1 MKQCTIKIT
10 EKRDSRERIVQFMI
24 LVMVSLFTLC
34 FPVKVKAE
42 ESTTLYY
49 FYEEVCATCDGTKE
63 FYELYNRVISSE
75 EKQQVQAEIITYNV
89 FMESCK
95 ETYAQMR
102 EELQIPDGTNL
113 PVVIVND
120 QWISGETAIEEQLH
134 DVLIEQASAA
144 HTQEIE
150 ETKENADTETAASDW
165 LENLAKEVE
174 KSAEPV
180 LLLFT
185 TNACEDCEA
194 VKAWVEQQGASLE
207 CAILEYNII
216 EENCLDALKV
226 IFQEY
231 EVPEDAQKVPAAF
244 FGDQYLTKKDDIVQI
259 TKEDLHQ
266 EDANKALVQKIKAA
280 QNRLKDGSESENMN
294 ILTLAGAGLLAGF
307 NPCSISMLLMLLSLL
322 ISEKASVWKNGLMYL
337 IGKYAAYFSIGLV
350 IYMTASQISN
360 QAMEKAGNVI
370 QIVMAVLFTVAAIF
384 YIWDAVKIFKQDY
397 GKIRTQLPVG
407 LRRMNHK
414 LIRKVSSATGILQ
427 PLLILGLGIAISFG
441 EFFCTGQI
449 YMASI
454 TYLLKDQASEV
465 WIPFLVYTTA
475 MSIPAIAMIVLIQK
489 TRNTEAVSDFMF
501 RHLGAIKICNA
512 ILFVVFALYFL
523 IF

>member
-1 MKQCTIKIT
+1 M
-10 EKRDSRERIVQFMI
+10 
-24 LVMVSLFTLC
+24 
-34 FPVKVKAE
+34 
-42 ESTTLYY
+42 
-49 FYEEVCATCDGTKE
+49 
-63 FYELYNRVISSE
+63 
-75 EKQQVQAEIITYNV
+75 
-89 FMESCK
+89 
-95 ETYAQMR
+95 
-102 EELQIPDGTNL
+102 
-113 PVVIVND
+113 
-120 QWISGETAIEEQLH
+120 
-134 DVLIEQASAA
+134 
-144 HTQEIE
+144 
-150 ETKENADTETAASDW
+150 
-165 LENLAKEVE
+165 E

>member
-1 MKQCTIKIT
+1 MDISYLMKAADENKDQ
-10 EKRDSRERIVQFMI
+10 S
-24 LVMVSLFTLC
+24 
-34 FPVKVKAE
+34 
-42 ESTTLYY
+42 Y
-49 FYEEVCATCDGTKE
+49 FLSFLT
-63 FYELYNRVISSE
+63 
-75 EKQQVQAEIITYNV
+75 Q
-89 FMESCK
+89 
-95 ETYAQMR
+95 
-102 EELQIPDGTNL
+102 
-113 PVVIVND
+113 
-120 QWISGETAIEEQLH
+120 EQLH

-307 NPCSISMLLMLLSLL
+307 NPCSISMLLML
-322 ISEKASVWKNGLMYL
+322 
-337 IGKYAAYFSIGLV
+337 
-350 IYMTASQISN
+350 
-360 QAMEKAGNVI
+360 
-370 QIVMAVLFTVAAIF
+370 IF
-384 YIWDAVKIFKQDY
+384 
-397 GKIRTQLPVG
+397 L
-407 LRRMNHK
+407 H
-414 LIRKVSSATGILQ
+414 
-427 PLLILGLGIAISFG
+427 
-441 EFFCTGQI
+441 
-449 YMASI
+449 
-454 TYLLKDQASEV
+454 
-465 WIPFLVYTTA
+465 
-475 MSIPAIAMIVLIQK
+475 
-489 TRNTEAVSDFMF
+489 
-501 RHLGAIKICNA
+501 
-512 ILFVVFALYFL
+512 
-523 IF
+523 